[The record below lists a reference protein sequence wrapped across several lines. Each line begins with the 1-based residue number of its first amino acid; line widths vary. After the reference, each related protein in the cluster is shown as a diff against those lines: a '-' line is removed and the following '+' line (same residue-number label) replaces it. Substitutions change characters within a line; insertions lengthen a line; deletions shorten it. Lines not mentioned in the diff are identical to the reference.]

1 MSNWNPSCFPT
12 QFYISGVWRHCGLYE
27 KKKVFLK
34 ANNSANAA
42 THLVSVLRSLAI
54 KCIQM
59 QSDFKKL
66 WSVCFLATLQGFE
79 LKASML
85 TF

>member
-27 KKKVFLK
+27 KKGFLK
-34 ANNSANAA
+34 VNNSANAA
-42 THLVSVLRSLAI
+42 THLVSVLCSLAI